1 VFLCAPF
8 FELSNLEV
16 RSWIYREHPT
26 RCECDDNKTEL
37 HTIEPFE
44 HHSTFFDIVS
54 TRHWNMPIGSVSNLL
69 MKFGATEWLRSE
81 ASAQIR
87 HE

>member
-1 VFLCAPF
+1 
-8 FELSNLEV
+8 
-16 RSWIYREHPT
+16 
-26 RCECDDNKTEL
+26 
-37 HTIEPFE
+37 
-44 HHSTFFDIVS
+44 
-54 TRHWNMPIGSVSNLL
+54 MPIGSVSNLL